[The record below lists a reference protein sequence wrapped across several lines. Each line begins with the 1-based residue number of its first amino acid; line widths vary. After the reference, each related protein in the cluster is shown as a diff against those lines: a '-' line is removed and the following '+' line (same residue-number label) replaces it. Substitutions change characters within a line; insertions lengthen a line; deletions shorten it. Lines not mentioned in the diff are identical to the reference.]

1 MHQEPLIERGITS
14 DVIGAFFEV
23 YNSLG
28 FGFLEFVYSLAL
40 EEELLKKNRTV
51 GREVNV
57 PVLYKGKVL
66 TTQRVDM
73 IVDDK
78 VLIEIKSTP
87 VLPPMARRQ
96 TPNYLRVTT
105 LEVALLLH
113 FGQKQS
119 FTELSI
125 RRAANSPVHGE
136 IGVIREIPF
145 EVFNFGAETENRV

>member
-1 MHQEPLIERGITS
+1 MRQEPLIEHGITS

-23 YNSLG
+23 YNNLG
-28 FGFLEFVYSLAL
+28 LGFLEFIYSLAL

-73 IVDDK
+73 IIDDK

-87 VLPPMARRQ
+87 VLPPTARRQ
-96 TPNYLRVTT
+96 TLNYLRVTT

-113 FGQKQS
+113 FGPEAK
-119 FTELSI
+119 FY
-125 RRAANSPVHGE
+125 RVVHTKS
-136 IGVIREIPF
+136 
-145 EVFNFGAETENRV
+145 A